1 VDIAEVA
8 RRSGIPAS
16 ALRYYEEKRLIASVG
31 RRVLGV
37 PDVSPVAP
45 GGRVR
50 RPGRAHTYAAHPE
63 NFNEGRHRLRA
74 IPAANG
80 PVVNEHHEVDRGA
93 ATVAKVTLDMTAGVA
108 GLRRTSVPA
117 TRFGAPLVVQRAVR
131 RIGKICARVAAHDA
145 GPMGQIGLHDER
157 GRMSGGRVTDAMAL
171 ARG

>member
-31 RRVLGV
+31 RRGLGV

-50 RPGRAHTYAAHPE
+50 RPGRAHVRRPSGELH
-63 NFNEGRHRLRA
+63 EGRHRLRA

-93 ATVAKVTLDMTAGVA
+93 ATVAKVSLDMTAGVA
-108 GLRRTSVPA
+108 GLRARQCPRPVSARHSLCSAQSAGSAKYAQASQRTTPGRWARSVF
-117 TRFGAPLVVQRAVR
+117 TMNE
-131 RIGKICARVAAHDA
+131 AA
-145 GPMGQIGLHDER
+145 
-157 GRMSGGRVTDAMAL
+157 
-171 ARG
+171 